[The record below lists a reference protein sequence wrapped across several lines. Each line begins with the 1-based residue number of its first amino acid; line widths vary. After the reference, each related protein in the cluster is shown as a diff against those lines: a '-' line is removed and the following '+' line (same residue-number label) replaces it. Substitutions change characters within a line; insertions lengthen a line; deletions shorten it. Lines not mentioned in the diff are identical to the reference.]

1 MSDIAKMDCL
11 KILQEKTNEVD
22 AILRFLNEEKLIS
35 NEQYK
40 TLYSPNTAQQYKDIL
55 ILLKNL
61 SNDGKIQ
68 LLEFEWVK
76 LPQQKI
82 TVTIVTDKE
91 KRDFTYTNY

>member
-1 MSDIAKMDCL
+1 VSDIAKMDCL

-22 AILRFLNEEKLIS
+22 AMLRFLNEEKLIS

-55 ILLKNL
+55 IVLKNL
-61 SNDGKIQ
+61 SNDERIQ